1 MLRGFVLVL
10 SCLVT
15 SMGTA
20 GPDTEWREDILLP
33 GTKINLRHP
42 LRIHE
47 DHNNRFVKLLSEM
60 KKGRDG
66 SGQAEVHDVGAPGGD
81 SQGIVSFNECKA
93 ITRKLCQLQFKEA
106 AHIVVWPMQTHR
118 PENSKAGKSCRDAA
132 SCGSAL
138 IMLLQSIHLDMNPG
152 LLRVTLSQAV
162 HPPHLQ
168 VQWWF

>member
-20 GPDTEWREDILLP
+20 GPDTEWREDILLL

-93 ITRKLCQLQFKEA
+93 ITLCPPRYGMFLK
-106 AHIVVWPMQTHR
+106 
-118 PENSKAGKSCRDAA
+118 
-132 SCGSAL
+132 
-138 IMLLQSIHLDMNPG
+138 NPG

-162 HPPHLQ
+162 HPPHRLEQ
-168 VQWWF
+168 GVEVQWWF

>member
-1 MLRGFVLVL
+1 
-10 SCLVT
+10 
-15 SMGTA
+15 MGTA

-93 ITRKLCQLQFKEA
+93 ITRRKVVQGCHQLWECLD
-106 AHIVVWPMQTHR
+106 HVVAVCPPRYGMFL
-118 PENSKAGKSCRDAA
+118 K
-132 SCGSAL
+132 
-138 IMLLQSIHLDMNPG
+138 NPG

-162 HPPHLQ
+162 HPPHRLEQ
-168 VQWWF
+168 GVEVQWWF